1 MLINVHGHIN
11 VYLKGNVVFFPMVP
25 AVEQWLSAKVVKI
38 RVKAGGVLI
47 N

>member
-1 MLINVHGHIN
+1 MLIYVHGHIK
-11 VYLKGNVVFFPMVP
+11 VYLKGNFVSFPMVP
-25 AVEQWLSAKVVKI
+25 AVEQWLSAKFVKI

>member
-11 VYLKGNVVFFPMVP
+11 VYLKGHFVFFPMVP

-38 RVKAGGVLI
+38 RVKDRWGV